1 MKLNYL
7 NHTINQRILR
17 IHHYTNNSA
26 LILDSNTFFLQ
37 ILFNSRKSCNFAA
50 MFDIQKLR
58 LSVYGNYSDTS

>member
-37 ILFNSRKSCNFAA
+37 ILFNSKKNCNFAPKE
-50 MFDIQKLR
+50 DLIWE
-58 LSVYGNYSDTS
+58 